1 MAGNDGSQH
10 FDGEEPELTEQQQ
23 AAIDQIREILDTL
36 PPDRR
41 QVFQDHLKGLIH
53 GEENGET
60 KNDSGNIGHQET
72 VAGRQS
78 DDAGSDHSGD

>member
-10 FDGEEPELTEQQQ
+10 SDGEELDLTEQQQ

-41 QVFQDHLKGLIH
+41 QVFQHHLKGLTD
-53 GEENGET
+53 GEKGSKEN
-60 KNDSGNIGHQET
+60 SGNCSE
-72 VAGRQS
+72 AESGRQR
-78 DDAGSDHSGD
+78 DDAGGDHSGD

>member
-1 MAGNDGSQH
+1 VAGNDGSQH

-53 GEENGET
+53 GEKGSEEKCGDFSEAENR
-60 KNDSGNIGHQET
+60 
-72 VAGRQS
+72 RQP
-78 DDAGSDHSGD
+78 DDAGSDHSGDRG

>member
-10 FDGEEPELTEQQQ
+10 SDGEELDLTEQQQ

-41 QVFQDHLKGLIH
+41 QVFQDHLKGLTD
-53 GEENGET
+53 GEKGSKGNSWNSSEGE
-60 KNDSGNIGHQET
+60 G
-72 VAGRQS
+72 GRQC
-78 DDAGSDHSGD
+78 DDARSDHSGD